1 MTGAAQH
8 ILDCLNYAKVRATYG
23 AVGDLLGIPAQNVGA
38 ELGIRRL
45 EACWVVN
52 SKTKRPSG
60 YGAHLY
66 HPELLQS
73 RVITTGAELRE
84 LLRSAAA
91 R

>member
-1 MTGAAQH
+1 
-8 ILDCLNYAKVRATYG
+8 
-23 AVGDLLGIPAQNVGA
+23 
-38 ELGIRRL
+38 
-45 EACWVVN
+45 VVN

-73 RVITTGAELRE
+73 RVITRGAELRE